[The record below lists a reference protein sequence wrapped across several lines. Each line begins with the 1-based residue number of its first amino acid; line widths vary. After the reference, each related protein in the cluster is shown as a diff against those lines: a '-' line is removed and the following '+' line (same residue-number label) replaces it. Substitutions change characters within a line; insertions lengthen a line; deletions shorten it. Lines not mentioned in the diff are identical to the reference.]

1 MFLIQKDLNWGQH
14 HYIEILKDYDL
25 YILNHLGKA
34 YVVEDAFSLK
44 VVSITNIVFLSIV
57 DQPKALYIYSLAN

>member
-1 MFLIQKDLNWGQH
+1 MIQKDLNWGKH

-25 YILNHLGKA
+25 YILNHLGKV